1 MISSHLILLKIV
13 GFLMSIYCDIWRK
26 TWFPNVCDFTIFVY
40 ISFQLFE
47 IIALCYL
54 LQKKKSLEDFYKRT
68 LAIDKKCSKNRIGA
82 GIMSTTTPYLA
93 MAPFS
98 EWWKG

>member
-1 MISSHLILLKIV
+1 M
-13 GFLMSIYCDIWRK
+13 
-26 TWFPNVCDFTIFVY
+26 
-40 ISFQLFE
+40 FE

-54 LQKKKSLEDFYKRT
+54 LHKKDSSLEDFYKIT
-68 LAIDKKCSKNRIGA
+68 LAIDKKCSKNRIAA

-98 EWWKG
+98 DKSDGKARL